1 MKRNRFT
8 VSVEPNGALDER
20 SAAALLVNLEV
31 VKVSL
36 YHVCRGFYSNDV
48 AWRRRTARRTNSCS
62 AGGASSCMT
71 LCASVSAIW
80 RAWSFAASTNA
91 AWTCSATLCCTW
103 RRPTSRRKIS
113 IISSAWRRA
122 STFARSRRAGG
133 ASRSSWSLCP
143 TVSGGGACGS
153 HLDEV
158 RFAYPHGSGLAG
170 LRADFER
177 GATALAAM

>member
-36 YHVCRGFYSNDV
+36 YHVCRGFYSNVSFETAYRAAYQLVFGGWGQQLYDLVCKCFRDMARVVVRGEYERRVDMLCNIVLYLAKTYIATKNLDHLLDV
-48 AWRRRTARRTNSCS
+48 AKSEYLRPVAARWRRVAQLVVPVSDCVRR
-62 AGGASSCMT
+62 
-71 LCASVSAIW
+71 
-80 RAWSFAASTNA
+80 
-91 AWTCSATLCCTW
+91 
-103 RRPTSRRKIS
+103 RRLRL
-113 IISSAWRRA
+113 A
-122 STFARSRRAGG
+122 F
-133 ASRSSWSLCP
+133 
-143 TVSGGGACGS
+143 
-153 HLDEV
+153 DEV